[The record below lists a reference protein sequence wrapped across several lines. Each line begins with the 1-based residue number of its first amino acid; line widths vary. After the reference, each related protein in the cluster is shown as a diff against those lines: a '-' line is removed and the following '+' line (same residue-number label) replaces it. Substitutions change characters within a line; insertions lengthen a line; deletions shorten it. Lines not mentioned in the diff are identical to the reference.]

1 MKECIKC
8 VLDYVEERIDLLTF
22 KKIVKEN
29 LNVQKMLI
37 KYANNL
43 NNCIFGR
50 DIIFYIRN
58 LNNTYAD
65 IISLKEILEGFL
77 RRNNIGFKTC
87 WKVL

>member
-43 NNCIFGR
+43 NK
-50 DIIFYIRN
+50 
-58 LNNTYAD
+58 
-65 IISLKEILEGFL
+65 SLL
-77 RRNNIGFKTC
+77 
-87 WKVL
+87 